1 MDWKFNV
8 YIILNSYCNI
18 CFLCFLDIKIKMYTW
33 WLQQAWNFKLYTRV
47 FHHSL
52 VIKRSTNW
60 ALCWSLVTK
69 FIWYIY
75 IYIYMMRTEY
85 FFFVH
90 HTTIILGKLSTWC
103 FEHDARKLNYLFP
116 RDQWKKMYCQC
127 ILYTSISCVIYLS
140 CCLMYGYET
149 SMITGNN

>member
-75 IYIYMMRTEY
+75 IYIYDENRIFFLRSPHHNYFGKAQHLVLWAWCTE
-85 FFFVH
+85 
-90 HTTIILGKLSTWC
+90 TKLSIPKRSVKEDVLSVYIIHKHLLC
-103 FEHDARKLNYLFP
+103 NLF
-116 RDQWKKMYCQC
+116 
-127 ILYTSISCVIYLS
+127 ILLFNVRLWNIHYN
-140 CCLMYGYET
+140 GQ
-149 SMITGNN
+149 